1 MLCPCMGENEIHTRT
16 MVLFD
21 LLKEYRWD
29 AKAVLVLGALAAT
42 YGGLL
47 LPIHLG
53 SNDPVAASIATLNQ
67 LPMERTT
74 FRPWLN
80 PLSLLIKVLVDVTKC
95 ITEFERLP
103 FKQAKVDSNLVGET
117 MSKIRLAT
125 YWVVKSA
132 LACLQQIPYFKQ
144 PQQVHFLPFFCF
156 KQPQQVN
163 SLKYSG
169 NRIKE
174 SCRGTFQ
181 FGISVAQHAY
191 PSQQASRRM
200 QYTDR

>member
-1 MLCPCMGENEIHTRT
+1 MKLSGLQMLCPCMGENEIHTRT
-16 MVLFD
+16 ILLFD

-53 SNDPVAASIATLNQ
+53 VNDPVAASIATLNQ
-67 LPMERTT
+67 LPIERTK

-80 PLSLLIKVLVDVTKC
+80 SLGLLIKATVDVTKC

-103 FKQAKVDSNLVGET
+103 FKQAKLDSNIVGET
-117 MSKIRLAT
+117 MSNIRLAT

-132 LACLQQIPYFKQ
+132 LACLQQIPYYFKQ
-144 PQQVHFLPFFCF
+144 PQQVTFSILILLQAAPTGADPYERKSSMKKLFL
-156 KQPQQVN
+156 
-163 SLKYSG
+163 SYLAY
-169 NRIKE
+169 
-174 SCRGTFQ
+174 
-181 FGISVAQHAY
+181 QH
-191 PSQQASRRM
+191 
-200 QYTDR
+200 

>member
-1 MLCPCMGENEIHTRT
+1 MLCPCTGENEIHTRT
-16 MVLFD
+16 MFLFD

-67 LPMERTT
+67 LPMERTK

-80 PLSLLIKVLVDVTKC
+80 SLSLLIKVLVDVTKC

-103 FKQAKVDSNLVGET
+103 FKQAKLDSNLVGET

-144 PQQVHFLPFFCF
+144 SQQVHLFSTLLLFQEAQTGADPLQKE
-156 KQPQQVN
+156 KQH
-163 SLKYSG
+163 
-169 NRIKE
+169 KE
-174 SCRGTFQ
+174 TVPV
-181 FGISVAQHAY
+181 ILAYQH
-191 PSQQASRRM
+191 
-200 QYTDR
+200 